1 MIGYQSDLKTIL
13 EFIGDAI
20 TSIESM
26 QSNVVP
32 SCSLVCPKMHNS
44 PLIFHLFTRSLHNH
58 LWWLVACDGPRQ
70 RQPSWP
76 FRSWYPE
83 MWLCYHQRQV
93 GRFGP
98 IWWAS
103 INILGHVKLNP
114 SERNSSSLQ
123 ASCLDFS
130 SGHPA
135 ARGECRQWVGV
146 IYVSTFHM
154 PRTISVLFTHKV
166 FFMWYLIF
174 LYISSVS
181 KLERGRWYFG
191 QEQTN
196 WMTSP
201 SRNKPPIWVRRIGG
215 GPEAAAI
222 VVECICNVCIG
233 HSWDQVCLVRL
244 GRQV

>member
-1 MIGYQSDLKTIL
+1 MISYQSDLKTIL
-13 EFIGDAI
+13 KFIGDEI
-20 TSIESM
+20 TSIKSM

-44 PLIFHLFTRSLHNH
+44 PLIFHLFTRSLHDH
-58 LWWLVACDGPRQ
+58 LWWLVACDGPCQ

-76 FRSWYPE
+76 FGSWYPE

-98 IWWAS
+98 IWWAL
-103 INILGHVKLNP
+103 INVLGHVKLNP

-130 SGHPA
+130 SGRPA

-154 PRTISVLFTHKV
+154 PHELFLFFSLTRFSSCGTWFSYIFQVFLNAFAVAGGISAKSRLIERLRHHRTNHQYGFVALEGARRLLQLS
-166 FFMWYLIF
+166 
-174 LYISSVS
+174 SSVFAMS
-181 KLERGRWYFG
+181 AL
-191 QEQTN
+191 
-196 WMTSP
+196 
-201 SRNKPPIWVRRIGG
+201 V
-215 GPEAAAI
+215 
-222 VVECICNVCIG
+222 ICGIKFV
-233 HSWDQVCLVRL
+233 W
-244 GRQV
+244 